1 MLKTLVNQGVK
12 LGFAS
17 LVEPNSISVDIKPI
31 MIGAMID
38 TNAIGVVKVEV
49 RQTKRKHYMRGG
61 SVWHI
66 EDFLFCKLTDT
77 GSRA

>member
-31 MIGAMID
+31 MIGALID
-38 TNAIGVVKVEV
+38 TNAIGVVKVKV
-49 RQTKRKHYMRGG
+49 RQTRRKNAMGKHK
-61 SVWHI
+61 STHKI
-66 EDFLFCKLTDT
+66 DLFTYLC
-77 GSRA
+77 